1 MNRLNIYSYL
11 TKIQPRSVNTLS
23 ITAILTA
30 QDSNFNSFKVILVR
44 FCRFSTIFGE
54 NSRFEVSYEV
64 IKA

>member
-11 TKIQPRSVNTLS
+11 TKVQPRSVNTLS

-30 QDSNFNSFKVILVR
+30 QDSNFKEILVI
-44 FCRFSTIFGE
+44 FCRFSTIFGA

-64 IKA
+64 MKASI